1 MLKCR
6 QVSVALVLAVLTM
19 PLAPLPAL
27 AQQDV
32 VKRVDKLEAE
42 MKAVQ
47 RQVFPGG
54 ASKYFQPE
62 YSDTQP
68 AAPQQQGAGADLLT
82 ELQGRI
88 TSLEQQNANLTGQV
102 EEASFRARQ
111 AEEALNR
118 FREDVEY
125 RLTVLEGGDPTALK
139 AGAAGAAGA
148 AAGGA
153 LGGTGSSGSG
163 VRAPAASGTGAAQPF
178 PPPGF
183 DPKGSGV
190 SSNATDPATTAA
202 AAAGAS
208 SLSADD
214 QYKAAYAFVNQND
227 YPRAEAALGTFI
239 ERNPKHARTADAMYW
254 LARVQLVQ
262 KKHALAA
269 KGFLDTYQ
277 KYPKATRAPD
287 SLLGLGDALAG
298 LGSLKEA
305 CQAYDQLEIDYP
317 AAASGNLK
325 TRLSQGRSKAKCG

>member
-19 PLAPLPAL
+19 PLAQAPA
-27 AQQDV
+27 AAQQQDV
-32 VKRVDKLEAE
+32 TKRVDKLESE
-42 MKAVQ
+42 MRAVQ

-62 YSDTQP
+62 FSEPRP
-68 AAPQQQGAGADLLT
+68 AAPQPGQGGDIVA
-82 ELQGRI
+82 EMQGRI
-88 TSLEQQNANLTGQV
+88 TSLEQQIASLTGQV

-111 AEEALNR
+111 AETALNR
-118 FREDVEY
+118 FREDMEY
-125 RLTVLEGGDPTALK
+125 RLTVLEGGDPSALK
-139 AGAAGAAGA
+139 AGAAGS

-153 LGGTGSSGSG
+153 AGSGSAGAGSSGSG
-163 VRAPAASGTGAAQPF
+163 MGKAGEAQPF

-183 DPKGSGV
+183 DPNRPETST
-190 SSNATDPATTAA
+190 NATDPAVA
-202 AAAGAS
+202 AAAGT
-208 SLSADD
+208 LSPDE

-239 ERNPKHARTADAMYW
+239 ERNPKHARTPDAMYW

-277 KYPKATRAPD
+277 KYPKANRAPD

-305 CQAYDQLEIDYP
+305 CQAYDQLEIDYRS
-317 AAASGNLK
+317 AATGNLK
-325 TRLSQGRSKAKCG
+325 TRLAQGRSKAKCG

>member
-1 MLKCR
+1 MLKVR
-6 QVSVALVLAVLTM
+6 QVSIALVLAVLAM
-19 PLAPLPAL
+19 PLAHAPA
-27 AQQDV
+27 AAQQQDV

-42 MKAVQ
+42 MRAVQ

-62 YSDTQP
+62 YSDTQTAP
-68 AAPQQQGAGADLLT
+68 AQQQGQGGDVVADL
-82 ELQGRI
+82 QRRI
-88 TSLEQQNANLTGQV
+88 EALEQQMAGMTGQV
-102 EEASFRARQ
+102 EEANYRARQ
-111 AEEALNR
+111 AEESLAR

-125 RLTVLEGGDPTALK
+125 RLTVLEGGDPSALK
-139 AGAAGAAGA
+139 SGAAGSARPAGTAA
-148 AAGGA
+148 AAG
-153 LGGTGSSGSG
+153 TGKPGE
-163 VRAPAASGTGAAQPF
+163 AQPF

-183 DPKGSGV
+183 DPKSGAM
-190 SSNATDPATTAA
+190 SANATDAAPAA

-208 SLSADD
+208 SLSPDD

-227 YPRAEAALGTFI
+227 YPRAEAALTTFI
-239 ERNPKHARTADAMYW
+239 ERNPKHARTPDAKYW

-262 KKHALAA
+262 KKYALAA

-277 KYPKATRAPD
+277 KHPKATRAPD

-325 TRLSQGRSKAKCG
+325 TRLAQGRAKAKCG

>member
-68 AAPQQQGAGADLLT
+68 AAPQQQSPGPDLLT

-153 LGGTGSSGSG
+153 LG
-163 VRAPAASGTGAAQPF
+163 
-178 PPPGF
+178 
-183 DPKGSGV
+183 
-190 SSNATDPATTAA
+190 
-202 AAAGAS
+202 
-208 SLSADD
+208 
-214 QYKAAYAFVNQND
+214 
-227 YPRAEAALGTFI
+227 
-239 ERNPKHARTADAMYW
+239 
-254 LARVQLVQ
+254 
-262 KKHALAA
+262 
-269 KGFLDTYQ
+269 
-277 KYPKATRAPD
+277 
-287 SLLGLGDALAG
+287 
-298 LGSLKEA
+298 
-305 CQAYDQLEIDYP
+305 
-317 AAASGNLK
+317 
-325 TRLSQGRSKAKCG
+325 

>member
-19 PLAPLPAL
+19 PLAHAPAL
-27 AQQDV
+27 AQENV

-42 MKAVQ
+42 MRAVQ

-62 YSDTQP
+62 FSPDQP
-68 AAPQQQGAGADLLT
+68 AAPGQQNNNGDLIA
-82 ELQGRI
+82 EMQGRI
-88 TSLEQQNANLTGQV
+88 TSLEQQIASLTGQV
-102 EEASFRARQ
+102 EEASFRARR
-111 AEEALNR
+111 AEDALTR

-125 RLTVLEGGDPTALK
+125 RLTVLEGGDPSALK
-139 AGAAGAAGA
+139 PGAAGGGAGA
-148 AAGGA
+148 GSAAGGA
-153 LGGTGSSGSG
+153 VAGAGGGAVGGGS
-163 VRAPAASGTGAAQPF
+163 ASVGKPGAAQPF

-183 DPKGSGV
+183 DPKEPGISA
-190 SSNATDPATTAA
+190 NATDPAATAA
-202 AAAGAS
+202 AASG
-208 SLSADD
+208 LSPDE

-239 ERNPKHARTADAMYW
+239 ERNPKHARTPDAMYW
-254 LARVQLVQ
+254 LGRVQLVQ

-269 KGFLDTYQ
+269 KAFLDTYQ
-277 KYPKATRAPD
+277 KYPKASRAPD

-298 LGSLKEA
+298 LGSLQEA

-317 AAASGNLK
+317 SAASGNLK
-325 TRLSQGRSKAKCG
+325 ARLAQGRTKAKCG